1 MGKVHADGITGRLKT
16 FILDQPV
23 YFTATAPLDAD
34 GHVNVS
40 PKGHAG
46 SFAVLDEWTVA
57 YLDWTGSGAETH
69 AHLRENGRITLMWT
83 AFSGPPNI
91 VRLHGRGEVVYPD
104 DPRWAELAAH
114 FPDDAAAPG
123 VRAIVRVDVH
133 RVSDTC
139 GFAVPFMDYVGERPL
154 LRSYWD
160 GKDAAEVEAYHE
172 KKNRTSIDGLPAVPP
187 GSADP
192 AAGEATVDDA
202 TDNAAKASDVPA
214 ANPAPAAS

>member
-1 MGKVHADGITGRLKT
+1 MGKVYPEGISGRLKT

-23 YFTATAPLDAD
+23 YFTATAPLDPD

-83 AFSGPPNI
+83 AFSGPPTV
-91 VRLHGRGEVVYPD
+91 VRLHGRGETI
-104 DPRWAELAAH
+104 R
-114 FPDDAAAPG
+114 PDDARWPG
-123 VRAIVRVDVH
+123 LAEHFADADQPGIRAIVVVH
-133 RVSDTC
+133 VTRVSDSC
-139 GFAVPFMDYVGERPL
+139 GFSIPFMDYVGERPL

-160 GKDAAEVEAYHE
+160 GKSPDDVEAYMA
-172 KKNRTSIDGLPAVPP
+172 KKNRDSIDGLPALP
-187 GSADP
+187 AAQDCP
-192 AAGEATVDDA
+192 AAG
-202 TDNAAKASDVPA
+202 
-214 ANPAPAAS
+214 